1 MDANIAKKF
10 FGYSDAHWNSM
21 SPKEKM
27 QSMQEVVDH
36 NKAKYPLEKSD
47 LYEGLNRSQ
56 TRQYDAQLAKQAEQM
71 LNEQRAKEFAPLER
85 DLPKGGRQMKIA
97 EPLGSSPLPA
107 AAAAGI
113 RALPV
118 AAGAAGM
125 LIPSSI
131 GEEQPI
137 VDTGN
142 KGVAGP
148 LPQELK
154 GSPVMQDMAAPTKM
168 SKEQQLMK
176 RFVEE
181 GKKNISPDFSV
192 DVPVEYE
199 DEGTGEREDYTLNMK
214 SKRPLSEMEK
224 MKAAGIDASLG
235 RTGGKINMPKNS
247 KSNKVML
254 EEDED

>member
-1 MDANIAKKF
+1 
-10 FGYSDAHWNSM
+10 
-21 SPKEKM
+21 
-27 QSMQEVVDH
+27 
-36 NKAKYPLEKSD
+36 
-47 LYEGLNRSQ
+47 
-56 TRQYDAQLAKQAEQM
+56 M
-71 LNEQRAKEFAPLER
+71 L
-85 DLPKGGRQMKIA
+85 
-97 EPLGSSPLPA
+97 
-107 AAAAGI
+107 
-113 RALPV
+113 V
-118 AAGAAGM
+118 
-125 LIPSSI
+125 PSSI
-131 GEEQPI
+131 GAEQPI

-148 LPQELK
+148 LPAQMK
-154 GSPVMQDMAAPTKM
+154 GNPQMQDMAAPTKM

-192 DVPVEYE
+192 DVPVEYTDE
-199 DEGTGEREDYTLNMK
+199 DTGEQENYTLGMK

-235 RTGGKINMPKNS
+235 RTGGKINMPKS

>member
-1 MDANIAKKF
+1 MSSIDKIAK
-10 FGYSDAHWNSM
+10 
-21 SPKEKM
+21 E
-27 QSMQEVVDH
+27 
-36 NKAKYPLEKSD
+36 
-47 LYEGLNRSQ
+47 R
-56 TRQYDAQLAKQAEQM
+56 LAKKDPFEK
-71 LNEQRAKEFAPLER
+71 LNR

-97 EPLGSSPLPA
+97 EPLGESPLPA

-131 GEEQPI
+131 GAEQPI

-154 GSPVMQDMAAPTKM
+154 GSPVMQDMASPTKM
-168 SKEQQLMK
+168 TKEQQIMK

-214 SKRPLSEMEK
+214 SKRPLSEVEK

-235 RTGGKINMPKNS
+235 RTGGKINLPKS